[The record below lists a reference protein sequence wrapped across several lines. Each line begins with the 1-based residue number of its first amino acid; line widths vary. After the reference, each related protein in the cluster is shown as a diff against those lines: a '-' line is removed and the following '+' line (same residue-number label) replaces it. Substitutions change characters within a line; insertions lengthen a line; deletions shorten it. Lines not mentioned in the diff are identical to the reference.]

1 MLLEL
6 NVLEANQV
14 LAALEDRLHKA
25 NDATASLEEGS
36 LEESMVA
43 AEILYT
49 GRVYTRLQEVVY
61 GPDEPD
67 EPEWTNREGQPE
79 FNGAF
84 R

>member
-49 GRVYTRLQEVVY
+49 GR
-61 GPDEPD
+61 
-67 EPEWTNREGQPE
+67 
-79 FNGAF
+79 A
-84 R
+84 